1 MFENIGEKIKTL
13 ATVISILGIG
23 ISCICGLVLIGQKFV
38 AGILVAGIG
47 SLISWISSFALYG
60 FGELI
65 ETNHEI
71 NDAMKTLTSQ
81 QTMTNNQSSQ
91 ISEQMSETEKS
102 AE

>member
-23 ISCICGLVLIGQKFV
+23 ISCIYGLALIGQKFG

-71 NDAMKTLTSQ
+71 NNAMKTLTSQ

-91 ISEQMSETEKS
+91 ISEQMNETKKS